1 MRAADRKA
9 TRLLARIN
17 GNVDDRYADRIDRP
31 TFDARQRA
39 AWDAI
44 EEAGSTVNAEVLRAI
59 RQQLP
64 APTRAW
70 PRRSSTRCSPAPSEE
85 SRP

>member
-1 MRAADRKA
+1 MRALERGAA
-9 TRLLARIN
+9 RLLARIN
-17 GNVDDRYADRIDRP
+17 DNVDDLYADRIDSP

-44 EEAGSTVNAEVLRAI
+44 EAAGAKVKAEVLRAL

-64 APTRAW
+64 SPTRAF
-70 PRRSSTRCSPAPSEE
+70 
-85 SRP
+85 

>member
-1 MRAADRKA
+1 MRAPERKA
-9 TRLLARIN
+9 ARLLGHIN
-17 GNVDDRYADRIDRP
+17 DNVDDLYADRIDTP

-44 EEAGSTVNAEVLRAI
+44 EAAGPKVKAHVLRAI

-64 APTRAW
+64 SPTRAL
-70 PRRSSTRCSPAPSEE
+70 
-85 SRP
+85 